1 MTTIRSCRPGELDR
15 LFYIVN
21 EAARAY
27 EGEIP
32 DDCYGNPYMS
42 MSELKEEFSRIQ
54 FYGWEEDRQLIG
66 VIGFELVKDVTL
78 IRHAYV
84 LPQHQR
90 KGIASRMMDFLKNK
104 VKTKRLLVGTWK
116 DAWWAVKFYQK
127 QGFKLLPTNELLNV
141 YWDIPKRQV
150 ETSIVMEME
159 QIE

>member
-1 MTTIRSCRPGELDR
+1 MATIRRCRSSELDR

-32 DDCYGNPYMS
+32 DDCYGNPYMP
-42 MSELKEEFSRIQ
+42 MSELEREFSRIQ
-54 FYGWEEDRQLIG
+54 FYGWEEDGQLIG
-66 VIGFELVKDVTL
+66 LMGFEAIKDVTL
-78 IRHAYV
+78 IRHTYV

-90 KGIASRMMDFLKNK
+90 RGIASRMMDFLKIK

-116 DAWWAVKFYQK
+116 DVWWAIKFYEK
-127 QGFKLLPTNELLNV
+127 HGFKLLPTNNLLNV
-141 YWDIPKRQV
+141 YWNISERQV

-159 QIE
+159 